1 MQETNE
7 QYLERMLVKAQTEN
21 SLLKK
26 QVEIYQKLIDQL
38 EANLESAFKMNNL
51 QDLLRHDTD

>member
-7 QYLERMLVKAQTEN
+7 QYLERMLIKAQSEN
-21 SLLKK
+21 NLLKK
-26 QVEIYQKLIDQL
+26 QVEAYQKLIEQL

-51 QDLLRHDTD
+51 QDLLKHDTD